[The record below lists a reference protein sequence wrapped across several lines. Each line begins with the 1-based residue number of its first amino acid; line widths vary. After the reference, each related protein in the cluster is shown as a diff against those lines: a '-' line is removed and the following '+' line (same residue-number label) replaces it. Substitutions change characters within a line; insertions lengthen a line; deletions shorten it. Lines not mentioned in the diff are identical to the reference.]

1 MNTAKMNTAKAN
13 KANVNKANVN
23 KTKYTG
29 KRWNKVNTSATNE
42 GANIAS
48 RNKAIENRRAFVPEI
63 TNSREDT
70 GENHPKEAILIMGH
84 GNEGFKLKI
93 PIEDTDTPEII
104 AEKKKNTI
112 PDLIPVPKGSIVI
125 IKSHSGDVRRDEDVT
140 PNYINALT
148 KSNENIILDPIAN
161 IDEITKLFGSVAIYR
176 EGDLCPNLYH
186 SYIAKWDKIF
196 YFSFKPSGIVS
207 IPLKN
212 PMDTHEL
219 EKYINSQILIPK
231 HMTIKEYKEQRDSG
245 GFNIAD
251 MLKLHTGASGINKL
265 LIATEKRLDEVDQN
279 KTFEEIIDNIYEFY
293 TTQEKLFEL
302 KPNCITYA
310 FNCRFIDNHE
320 DLVPEYVRLGLK
332 STNNIQQMELRQKK
346 PNYRLENKLKRFSG
360 TRNLTKRLNSINRV
374 KKRFNTIKRVNN
386 RKPLNIAPEIKEQI
400 RESVL
405 QRRLGA
411 VAYAK
416 ANKAKVNKTRQ
427 NLEQAAPKLTE

>member
-1 MNTAKMNTAKAN
+1 MNTAKMNTAKA
-13 KANVNKANVN
+13 
-23 KTKYTG
+23 KTAKVYNG
-29 KRWNKVNTSATNE
+29 KRWNTVNTSATNE

-63 TNSREDT
+63 TNSRQDT
-70 GENHPKEAILIMGH
+70 GENHPKEALLIMGH
-84 GNEGFKLKI
+84 GNEGFKPRI

-104 AEKKKNTI
+104 AEKNKDLI

-125 IKSHSGDVRRDEDVT
+125 IKSHSGDVTFHNKTMV
-140 PNYINALT
+140 NYINALK

-186 SYIAKWDKIF
+186 SYIAKWDNSEF
-196 YFSFKPSGIVS
+196 YFQLRPSGVVS
-207 IPLKN
+207 IPVKN
-212 PMDTHEL
+212 PMEDYEL
-219 EKYINSQILIPK
+219 NAYIKDMILIPK

-245 GFNIAD
+245 GFNIAE
-251 MLKLHTGASGINKL
+251 MLKLHTTINGINKL
-265 LIATEKRLDEVDQN
+265 LISTEKRLDEVDQN
-279 KTFEEIIDNIYEFY
+279 KTFEEVFNNIYGSNSM
-293 TTQEKLFEL
+293 TTQEDIFEL

-310 FNCRFIDNHE
+310 FNCRFINNHE
-320 DLVPEYVRLGLK
+320 TLVPEYVRLGLK

-346 PNYRLENKLKRFSG
+346 PNFRLENKLKRFSG
-360 TRNLTKRLNSINRV
+360 TRNLTKKLNS
-374 KKRFNTIKRVNN
+374 IKRVNN
-386 RKPLNIAPEIKEQI
+386 RKPVRNVAPEIKEQI
-400 RESVL
+400 SESVL

-416 ANKAKVNKTRQ
+416 ANKTRQ